1 MKKIKF
7 NQDLNLWYELAD
19 TLGDTLWLE
28 DKLWNKLKNELE
40 LELNWNLKQPIRRI
54 SSY

>member
-19 TLGDTLWLE
+19 TLGDTLWDE
-28 DKLWNKLKNELE
+28 LKIEIRIDLY
-40 LELNWNLKQPIRRI
+40 WNLERLIRRI
-54 SSY
+54 S